1 MKCAT
6 CKVSFAQ
13 HELRPYPPA
22 EGESECIGC
31 LYKRLGSA
39 NNRLCKDCKH
49 WVQWEERDENVGN
62 CHKLTAHV
70 PDYARLRVYS
80 DSDPISTEINFGC
93 IHWEWKI

>member
-31 LYKRLGSA
+31 LYKRLGSVDA
-39 NNRLCKDCKH
+39 ALKDAVKSF
-49 WVQWEERDENVGN
+49 ED
-62 CHKLTAHV
+62 
-70 PDYARLRVYS
+70 ARLGRGLSHRYS
-80 DSDPISTEINFGC
+80 LLVSALELIRAPRKEA
-93 IHWEWKI
+93 